1 MNMRAGGV
9 VLCGGRSSRMGRAK
23 ALLPFGPEVML
34 QRVVRILREAVD
46 PIVVVAAPDQ
56 ELPPLPEGVRIARDE
71 QEYLGPLAGIGAG
84 LRALAGEVDAAYCSS
99 CDVPLLRPEFVA
111 AVISELGE
119 HDAVVPREG
128 DFYHPLAA
136 VYRVSLADQV
146 AALVNAGRLRPLFL
160 IEECR
165 SRALDI
171 NELQRVDPLLESLRN
186 VNSPDDYTAALRDAG
201 VT

>member
-1 MNMRAGGV
+1 
-9 VLCGGRSSRMGRAK
+9 MGRAK

-34 QRVVRILREAVD
+34 QRVVRILREVVD
-46 PIVVVAAPDQ
+46 PMVVVAAPDQ

-84 LRALAGEVDAAYCSS
+84 LRALAGSADAAYCSS

-111 AVISELGE
+111 AVIAALGNHE
-119 HDAVVPREG
+119 AAVPREG
-128 DFYHPLAA
+128 DFYHPLAG
-136 VYRVSLADQV
+136 VYRVSLVERV
-146 AALVNAGRLRPLFL
+146 AELVDAGRLRPLFL

-165 SRALDI
+165 SRAIDI
-171 NELQRVDPLLESLRN
+171 NELRRVDPQLESLRN
-186 VNSPDDYTAALRDAG
+186 VNSPDDYPAALRDAG